1 MIAQH
6 KHFLHLI
13 DSLSTALAVVSTENR
28 RVRMSAKLILSPAYK
43 QHETVVYVALPT
55 LCQRAKSALL
65 SEPVRSLCQIS

>member
-43 QHETVVYVALPT
+43 QHETVVYTSLFPLCVKEPSLP
-55 LCQRAKSALL
+55 
-65 SEPVRSLCQIS
+65 